1 MFYTSFS
8 ILTDFVTFDNKI
20 LKVYNEIRI
29 MKDKLLTIKEVAKYL
44 RVSERSVLRYI
55 EAGRLKA
62 SKVGWW
68 RVKEKDLEQ
77 FFQNNSNVLKRKR

>member
-1 MFYTSFS
+1 
-8 ILTDFVTFDNKI
+8 
-20 LKVYNEIRI
+20 
-29 MKDKLLTIKEVAKYL
+29 MKDKLLTIKEVAEFL

-68 RVKEKDLEQ
+68 RVKQSDLDRFLKET
-77 FFQNNSNVLKRKR
+77 SNVNSKNK

>member
-1 MFYTSFS
+1 M
-8 ILTDFVTFDNKI
+8 
-20 LKVYNEIRI
+20 R
-29 MKDKLLTIKEVAKYL
+29 DKLLTIREVANYL

-68 RVKEKDLEQ
+68 RVMQSDLDE
-77 FFQNNSNVLKRKR
+77 FLKRTSNFNNNKYENKRSSRRPKA

>member
-1 MFYTSFS
+1 MPKS
-8 ILTDFVTFDNKI
+8 
-20 LKVYNEIRI
+20 
-29 MKDKLLTIKEVAKYL
+29 KDKLLTIREVANYL

-68 RVKEKDLEQ
+68 RVMQSDLDD
-77 FFQNNSNVLKRKR
+77 FLKKTSNLNKKKR

>member
-1 MFYTSFS
+1 
-8 ILTDFVTFDNKI
+8 
-20 LKVYNEIRI
+20 
-29 MKDKLLTIKEVAKYL
+29 MKDKLLTIREVAEFL

-68 RVKEKDLEQ
+68 RVLQSDLDD
-77 FFQNNSNVLKRKR
+77 FLKKTSNLNKKIK

>member
-1 MFYTSFS
+1 
-8 ILTDFVTFDNKI
+8 
-20 LKVYNEIRI
+20 

-62 SKVGWW
+62 TKVGYW
-68 RVKEKDLEQ
+68 RVSEKKLEDFLQ
-77 FFQNNSNVLKRKR
+77 RASNSRKKKK

>member
-1 MFYTSFS
+1 
-8 ILTDFVTFDNKI
+8 
-20 LKVYNEIRI
+20 
-29 MKDKLLTIKEVAKYL
+29 MKDKLLTIREVANYL

-68 RVKEKDLEQ
+68 RIKQSDLDRFLKET
-77 FFQNNSNVLKRKR
+77 SNTNRKK

>member
-1 MFYTSFS
+1 
-8 ILTDFVTFDNKI
+8 
-20 LKVYNEIRI
+20 

-62 SKVGWW
+62 IKVGWW
-68 RVKEKDLEQ
+68 RVKESDLKK
-77 FFQNNSNVLKRKR
+77 FLNKNSNV

>member
-1 MFYTSFS
+1 MPK
-8 ILTDFVTFDNKI
+8 L
-20 LKVYNEIRI
+20 
-29 MKDKLLTIKEVAKYL
+29 KDKLLTIKEVAKYL

-68 RVKEKDLEQ
+68 RIKQSDLED
-77 FFQNNSNVLKRKR
+77 FLKKTSNSNKRK

>member
-1 MFYTSFS
+1 
-8 ILTDFVTFDNKI
+8 
-20 LKVYNEIRI
+20 

-68 RVKEKDLEQ
+68 RIMQSDLDD
-77 FFQNNSNVLKRKR
+77 FLKRTSNFSKKK

>member
-1 MFYTSFS
+1 MP
-8 ILTDFVTFDNKI
+8 NP
-20 LKVYNEIRI
+20 
-29 MKDKLLTIKEVAKYL
+29 KDKLLTIREVAEFL

-68 RVKEKDLEQ
+68 RVLQSDLDD
-77 FFQNNSNVLKRKR
+77 FLKKTSNLNKKKLNK

>member
-1 MFYTSFS
+1 MTA
-8 ILTDFVTFDNKI
+8 
-20 LKVYNEIRI
+20 
-29 MKDKLLTIKEVAKYL
+29 KDKLLTIREVAEFL

-68 RVKEKDLEQ
+68 RVKQSDLDD
-77 FFQNNSNVLKRKR
+77 FLKKTSNINKRKDENKRPAKSR

>member
-1 MFYTSFS
+1 
-8 ILTDFVTFDNKI
+8 
-20 LKVYNEIRI
+20 
-29 MKDKLLTIKEVAKYL
+29 MKDKLLTIREVANYL

-68 RVKEKDLEQ
+68 RVMQSDLEG
-77 FFQNNSNVLKRKR
+77 FLKRTSNFNKKMNYGKRGDKK

>member
-1 MFYTSFS
+1 
-8 ILTDFVTFDNKI
+8 
-20 LKVYNEIRI
+20 

-68 RVKEKDLEQ
+68 RVKQSELED
-77 FFQNNSNVLKRKR
+77 FLKRTSNSNKRK

>member
-1 MFYTSFS
+1 MP
-8 ILTDFVTFDNKI
+8 NP
-20 LKVYNEIRI
+20 
-29 MKDKLLTIKEVAKYL
+29 KDKLLTIKEVAEFL

-68 RVKEKDLEQ
+68 RVMQSDLDE
-77 FFQNNSNVLKRKR
+77 FLKRTSNFNKKKHENKRPSKS

>member
-1 MFYTSFS
+1 
-8 ILTDFVTFDNKI
+8 
-20 LKVYNEIRI
+20 
-29 MKDKLLTIKEVAKYL
+29 MKDKLLTIKEVAEFL

-68 RVKEKDLEQ
+68 RIKQSDLNKFLEKY
-77 FFQNNSNVLKRKR
+77 SNVKRKSKKK

>member
-1 MFYTSFS
+1 
-8 ILTDFVTFDNKI
+8 
-20 LKVYNEIRI
+20 
-29 MKDKLLTIKEVAKYL
+29 MKDKLLTIKEVAEFL

-68 RVKEKDLEQ
+68 RVLQSDLDE
-77 FFQNNSNVLKRKR
+77 FLKRTSNLNKKKYENKRPSKN